1 MYVVNRFHETFALF
15 PLWRKQLP
23 CDIVTIKNQK
33 NFVRFCSLRG
43 LIGEGG
49 GGVTEFEK
57 IYRTYFDD
65 VYRYIRRLSGD
76 EEIAEEVTSET
87 FFKAMRSI
95 GGFRGDCDV
104 RVWLCQI
111 AKNCY
116 YTYLKKKKNTDSIDD
131 IELSEL
137 PADEKTP
144 EEKYIRHDE
153 ASRIRTA
160 LHNVP
165 EPYREVFMWR
175 VFAELSFKQIGQI
188 FGKSEDWACVTYH
201 RARAMIR
208 TGMEGKTDEK

>member
-1 MYVVNRFHETFALF
+1 M
-15 PLWRKQLP
+15 
-23 CDIVTIKNQK
+23 
-33 NFVRFCSLRG
+33 
-43 LIGEGG
+43 
-49 GGVTEFEK
+49 TEFEK

-76 EEIAEEVTSET
+76 EDTAEEVTSET

-95 GGFRGDCDV
+95 GGFRGDCDI

-116 YTYLKKKKNTDSIDD
+116 YTYLKKKRNTDSIDGS
-131 IELSEL
+131 ELSAL
-137 PADEKTP
+137 PSEEKTA
-144 EEKYIRHDE
+144 EEVCIRHDE
-153 ASRIRTA
+153 AARIRTA

-175 VFAELSFKQIGQI
+175 VFAELSFKQIGGI

-208 TGMEGKTDEK
+208 AKMEGKTYGK